1 MLIFHVGLSYFS
13 LFASHHQDIAEFLIM
28 VDALCAE
35 IAAVHKFLTEASKCM
50 GSMSD
55 KVRAGQFK
63 SLQDK
68 IQSMSLTAEDGTRII
83 ALIAGGP
90 WCKSDMEASTNV
102 VSTSLT
108 STVAGNKTNK
118 RSSQKVV
125 VFSPYLRHE
134 DLDLPRSPAFPC
146 DQDWCMLKIHLP
158 SHCSPNLVNCSLQ
171 RNM

>member
-1 MLIFHVGLSYFS
+1 
-13 LFASHHQDIAEFLIM
+13 M

-68 IQSMSLTAEDGTRII
+68 IQSMSLTAEDGTRVI

-90 WCKSDMEASTNV
+90 WCKSDMEALTNV

-108 STVAGNKTNK
+108 STVAGNKNK

-125 VFSPYLRHE
+125 VFSPYLRRE
-134 DLDLPRSPAFPC
+134 DLDLLRSPASLVVKIGHLADLC
-146 DQDWCMLKIHLP
+146 CMLKLHLP
-158 SHCSPNLVNCSLQ
+158 SDWSMSSLNLVHCSLQ
-171 RNM
+171 RNMGCMDMKNQDVQP

>member
-1 MLIFHVGLSYFS
+1 
-13 LFASHHQDIAEFLIM
+13 M

-68 IQSMSLTAEDGTRII
+68 IQSMSLTAEDGARVI

-90 WCKSDMEASTNV
+90 WCKSDMEALTDV
-102 VSTSLT
+102 VSISLT
-108 STVAGNKTNK
+108 STAVGNKPK

-125 VFSPYLRHE
+125 TFSPYLRHE
-134 DLDLPRSPAFPC
+134 DLDLLRSQASIHHKIGHLADLC
-146 DQDWCMLKIHLP
+146 CMLKIHLP
-158 SHCSPNLVNCSLQ
+158 SHWSMSILNLVHCSLQ
-171 RNM
+171 RNMGCMDM

>member
-1 MLIFHVGLSYFS
+1 
-13 LFASHHQDIAEFLIM
+13 M

-35 IAAVHKFLTEASKCM
+35 ITAVHKFLTEASKCM

-90 WCKSDMEASTNV
+90 WCKSDMEALTNV

-108 STVAGNKTNK
+108 STVAGNKANK

-134 DLDLPRSPAFPC
+134 DLDLLRSPASLVIKIGHLADLC
-146 DQDWCMLKIHLP
+146 CMLKIHLP
-158 SHCSPNLVNCSLQ
+158 SHCSPNLVNCSRQ